1 MALTL
6 GLLAE
11 YLGAELKGDANYQV
25 ESVATL
31 AQAQP
36 NQLSFLSNS
45 KYQAYLASCVAGVV
59 ILSPKD
65 VDAWQGNALIV
76 GNPYLAYA
84 KAAAL
89 LHPSVPPVQG
99 IDATACIDASAV
111 IASDVAIAAGVV
123 IGAQVQIE
131 SGCVI
136 GANSVIDRGV
146 SLGQGCWI
154 GPNVTILHDCVLGN
168 KVVIESGTVIGSEGF
183 GWAKDGERWVKV
195 PQLGRVVIG
204 DRVAIGANTC
214 VDRGA
219 IEDTV
224 IESGVKLDNLIQIS
238 HNVIIGANT
247 AMAGSSGV
255 AGSTKVGQR
264 CTIAGMAGVAGHLTI
279 ADDVHITA
287 MTLVSH
293 SIHEAG
299 VYSGNLPVDDNAQW
313 RKNVARFRQL
323 DAMAKRLKQLEKRCP
338 ESTEDAQKPVSD

>member
-11 YLGAELKGDANYQV
+11 YLGAELSGDANYPV

-36 NQLSFLSNS
+36 NQLSFLSNT
-45 KYQAYLASCVAGVV
+45 KYQSYLASCVAGVV

-65 VDAWQGNALIV
+65 AVAWQGNALIV
-76 GNPYLAYA
+76 RNPYLAYA

-89 LHPSVPPVQG
+89 LHPPVQAVVG
-99 IDATACIDASAV
+99 VHSSACIDGSAL
-111 IASDVAIAAGVV
+111 IAVDVSIAAGVV
-123 IGAQVQIE
+123 IGKDVRIGA
-131 SGCVI
+131 GCVI
-136 GANSVIDRGV
+136 GANTVIDRGV
-146 SLGQGCWI
+146 VMGQNCWI
-154 GPNVTILHDCVLGN
+154 GPNVTILHDCILGN
-168 KVVIESGTVIGSEGF
+168 EVVVESGTVIGSEGF
-183 GWAKDGERWVKV
+183 GWAKDGECWVKV

-204 DRVAIGANTC
+204 DRVSIGANTC
-214 VDRGA
+214 LDRGA

-224 IESGVKLDNLIQIS
+224 IESGVKLDNHIQIS
-238 HNVIIGANT
+238 HNVVIGANT

-264 CTIAGMAGVAGHLTI
+264 CTIAGMAGVAGHLSI

-293 SIHEAG
+293 SIHESG

-338 ESTEDAQKPVSD
+338 ELTEDAQKPVSD

>member
-6 GLLAE
+6 GFLAQH
-11 YLGAELKGDANYQV
+11 LGAELRGDAHYQV

-31 AQAQP
+31 AQAQSH
-36 NQLSFLSNS
+36 QLSFLSNS
-45 KYQAYLASCVAGVV
+45 KYQSYLASCVAGVV
-59 ILSPKD
+59 VLSPKD
-65 VDAWQGNALIV
+65 ADAWQGNALIV
-76 GNPYLAYA
+76 RNPYLAYA
-84 KAAAL
+84 KAATL
-89 LHPSVPPVQG
+89 LHPPIQSVEG
-99 IDATACIDASAV
+99 IHPSAAIDSTAVLAP
-111 IASDVAIAAGVV
+111 DVSIAAGVV
-123 IGAQVQIE
+123 IGAEVQIG
-131 SGCVI
+131 SGSVI
-136 GANSVIDRGV
+136 GANTVIERGV
-146 SLGQGCWI
+146 VLGQRCWI
-154 GPNVTILHDCVLGN
+154 GPNVSILHHCVLGDE
-168 KVVIESGTVIGSEGF
+168 VMVESGTVIGSEGF

-195 PQLGRVVIG
+195 PQLGRVMIG
-204 DRVAIGANTC
+204 DQVSIGANTC

-238 HNVIIGANT
+238 HNVTIGANT

-293 SIHEAG
+293 SLTEAG
-299 VYSGNLPVDDNAQW
+299 VYSGNLPVEDNAQW

-323 DAMAKRLKQLEKRCP
+323 DAMAKRLKQVEKRLDVQQA
-338 ESTEDAQKPVSD
+338 DA

>member
-11 YLGAELKGDANYQV
+11 HLGAELRGDAHYQV
-25 ESVATL
+25 DSVATL

-36 NQLSFLSNS
+36 HQLSFLSNS
-45 KYQAYLASCVAGVV
+45 KYQSYLASCVAGVV

-65 VDAWQGNALIV
+65 ADAWQGNALIV
-76 GNPYLAYA
+76 RNPYLAYA
-84 KAAAL
+84 KAASL
-89 LHPSVPPVQG
+89 LHPSIQVAEG
-99 IDATACIDASAV
+99 IHPTANIDETAV
-111 IASDVAIAAGVV
+111 IAADVCIAAGVV
-123 IGAQVQIE
+123 IGADVQIGA
-131 SGCVI
+131 GCVI
-136 GANSVIDRGV
+136 GANTVIDRGV
-146 SLGQGCWI
+146 VLGQHCWI
-154 GPNVTILHDCVLGN
+154 GPNVTILHHCVLGDD
-168 KVVIESGTVIGSEGF
+168 VMVESGSVIGSEGF
-183 GWAKDGERWVKV
+183 GWAKDGEHWVKV
-195 PQLGRVVIG
+195 PQLGRVIIG
-204 DRVAIGANTC
+204 DQVSIGANTC

-238 HNVIIGANT
+238 HNVTIGANT

-255 AGSTKVGQR
+255 AGSTRVGQR

-293 SIHEAG
+293 SLTEAG
-299 VYSGNLPVDDNAQW
+299 VYSGNLPVEPNAQW

-323 DAMAKRLKQLEKRCP
+323 DAMAKRLKQLERSVH
-338 ESTEDAQKPVSD
+338 EQQADA

>member
-11 YLGAELKGDANYQV
+11 HLGAELRGDAHYQV

-36 NQLSFLSNS
+36 HQLSFLSNS
-45 KYQAYLASCVAGVV
+45 KYQSYLANCVAGVV

-65 VDAWQGNALIV
+65 ADAWQGNALIV
-76 GNPYLAYA
+76 RNPYLAYA
-84 KAAAL
+84 KAASL
-89 LHPSVPPVQG
+89 LHPPVKEKVA
-99 IDATACIDASAV
+99 IHPAACVDETALVAES
-111 IASDVAIAAGVV
+111 VAIAAGVV
-123 IGAQVQIE
+123 IGADVQIGA
-131 SGCVI
+131 GCVI
-136 GANSVIDRGV
+136 GANTVIDRGV
-146 SLGQGCWI
+146 VLGQRCWI
-154 GPNVTILHDCVLGN
+154 GPNVSILHDCVLGDD
-168 KVVIESGTVIGSEGF
+168 VMVESGTVIGSEGF
-183 GWAKDGERWVKV
+183 GWAKEGERWVKV
-195 PQLGRVVIG
+195 PQLGRVIIG
-204 DRVAIGANTC
+204 DQVSIGANTC

-238 HNVIIGANT
+238 HNVTIGANT

-255 AGSTKVGQR
+255 AGSTRVGQR

-293 SIHEAG
+293 SLTEAG
-299 VYSGNLPVDDNAQW
+299 VYSGNLPVEPNAQW

-323 DAMAKRLKQLEKRCP
+323 DAMAKRLKQLERGVH
-338 ESTEDAQKPVSD
+338 EQQADA

>member
-11 YLGAELKGDANYQV
+11 QLGAELRGEAHYQV

-45 KYQAYLASCVAGVV
+45 KYQSYLASCLAGVV

-65 VDAWQGNALIV
+65 VEAWQGNALIV
-76 GNPYLAYA
+76 RNPYLAYA
-84 KAAAL
+84 KAASL
-89 LHPSVPPVQG
+89 LHPPIKASVAIHP
-99 IDATACIDASAV
+99 TACIDETALLAENV
-111 IASDVAIAAGVV
+111 TIAAGAV
-123 IGAQVQIE
+123 IGSDVQVGA
-131 SGCVI
+131 GCMI
-136 GANSVIDRGV
+136 GANTVIDRGV
-146 SLGQGCWI
+146 VLGQRCWI
-154 GPNVTILHDCVLGN
+154 GPNVSILHDCVLGN
-168 KVVIESGTVIGSEGF
+168 DVTVESGSVIGSEGF

-195 PQLGRVVIG
+195 PQLGRVIIG
-204 DRVAIGANTC
+204 DQVSIGANTC

-238 HNVIIGANT
+238 HNVTIGANT
-247 AMAGSSGV
+247 AMAGSSGI
-255 AGSTKVGQR
+255 AGSTKVGKR
-264 CTIAGMAGVAGHLTI
+264 CTIAGMVGVAGHLTI
-279 ADDVHITA
+279 TDDVHITA

-293 SIHEAG
+293 SLTEPG
-299 VYSGNLPVDDNAQW
+299 VYSGNLPVEPNAQW

-323 DAMAKRLKQLEKRCP
+323 DAMAKRLKQLEKRAD
-338 ESTEDAQKPVSD
+338 EQQADA